1 MWPEPKWPAPNLAPP
16 EDTVSRAP
24 GQPERVALLL
34 AAGFSRR
41 YGSDKRLAGSP
52 PLILRT
58 LATLRPCHDRLLV
71 VLRQQDETLRR
82 LLADSGAELTQV
94 PLDGGLGDSLA
105 HGVRTLLA
113 SGRPVHSLTIA
124 LADMPHLSSTSL
136 QALLA
141 AQSGREIVR
150 PLYLGQPGHPVS
162 FPADLLPE
170 LARLSGE
177 QGAQSVVTRHQARL
191 RGLPLDDPG
200 CVQDIDW
207 PGDPL

>member
-1 MWPEPKWPAPNLAPP
+1 MP
-16 EDTVSRAP
+16 
-24 GQPERVALLL
+24 PERVALLL

-58 LATLRPCHDRLLV
+58 LATLHPCHDRVLV
-71 VLRQQDETLRR
+71 VLRRDDEALRC

-105 HGVRTLLA
+105 HGVRTLL
-113 SGRPVHSLTIA
+113 SQGSPIHSLTIA

-136 QALLA
+136 QAIQA

-150 PLYLGQPGHPVS
+150 PLHLGQPGHPVS

-170 LARLSGE
+170 LTSLGGE
-177 QGAQSVVTRHQARL
+177 QGAQSIVARHKARL
-191 RGLPLDDPG
+191 RCLSLDDPG

-207 PGDPL
+207 PSDPL

>member
-1 MWPEPKWPAPNLAPP
+1 MP
-16 EDTVSRAP
+16 
-24 GQPERVALLL
+24 PERVALLL

-58 LATLRPCHDRLLV
+58 LAPLLSYHDHVLV
-71 VLRQQDETLRR
+71 VLRRDDEALRR
-82 LLADSGAELTQV
+82 LLADCGAELTQV

-124 LADMPHLSSTSL
+124 LADMPHLSSASL
-136 QALLA
+136 RALQA
-141 AQSGREIVR
+141 AQSGLEIVR
-150 PLYLGQPGHPVS
+150 PLHLGQPGHPVS

-170 LARLSGE
+170 LASLSGE
-177 QGAQSVVTRHQARL
+177 QGAQSIVARHQARL
-191 RGLPLDDPG
+191 RCLPLNDPG

-207 PGDPL
+207 PGDPLWPSDPL

>member
-1 MWPEPKWPAPNLAPP
+1 MP
-16 EDTVSRAP
+16 S
-24 GQPERVALLL
+24 ERVALLL

-58 LATLRPCHDRLLV
+58 LSTLLPCHDRVLM
-71 VLRQQDETLRR
+71 VLRSDDEALRR
-82 LLADSGAELTQV
+82 LLADCGAGLTQV

-113 SGRPVHSLTIA
+113 QGLSIHSLTIA

-136 QALLA
+136 LALRA

-170 LARLSGE
+170 LASLSGE
-177 QGAQSVVTRHQARL
+177 QGAQRIVAHHQARL
-191 RGLPLDDPG
+191 RCLPLDDPG

-207 PGDPL
+207 PNDPL